1 MIKIKHSKFKN
12 TGILFELLVR
22 QVTADIL
29 NDSTEYTANK
39 ILKEFFSDTTELGKE
54 LKLYQLLIQ
63 EKAKDSVNA
72 DRIVETIVKA
82 RGRISEKKLNEQK
95 YNLIKTIKENYPLDD
110 FLKGNISNYK
120 LLASVYKL
128 FEVHV
133 SDRSHD
139 PSESLRSRE
148 VIIENLLGGKNVL
161 IEAEKDRVVE
171 QYNKLQEDHRLLTYK
186 MLVDSFNKKYSV
198 LDTKQKLLLR
208 EYINNVSNTNSLKSY
223 IATEVP
229 LVKLRLDELK
239 SNIKDKVVQIKLDE
253 TIRQLSNITKGSTV
267 KDSQVTSLLLSYEL
281 IKELKKVTD
290 NE

>member
-1 MIKIKHSKFKN
+1 MTKIKHSKFKN

-29 NDSTEYTANK
+29 NDSNEYNATK
-39 ILKEFFSDTTELGKE
+39 ILKEFFSDDTELGKE

-72 DRIVETIVKA
+72 DRIVETITKA

-110 FLKGNISNYK
+110 FLRGKISNYK

-128 FEVHV
+128 FEGVV
-133 SDRSHD
+133 SDKSYD
-139 PSESLRSRE
+139 PSDILHSRD
-148 VIIENLLGGKNVL
+148 VITENLLGGKNVL

-171 QYNKLQEDHRLLTYK
+171 QYNKLQEDHRLLSYK
-186 MLVDSFNKKYSV
+186 LLVDSFNKKYSV
-198 LDTKQKLLLR
+198 LDSKQKMLLK
-208 EYINNVSNTNSLKSY
+208 EYINNVSNTNSLKAY
-223 IATEVP
+223 IDSEVP
-229 LVKLRLDELK
+229 YVKSQLDELK

-253 TIRQLSNITKGSTV
+253 TIRQLSNITRGSVV

-281 IKELKKVTD
+281 IKELKKVTND
-290 NE
+290 E